1 MPTDAQ
7 PSAPSL
13 KLALCAILL
22 IAITHI
28 IGVPLAFWEKSYPF
42 EHTGHVIFMTVLFS
56 ALSSGY
62 CVLFYAIYK
71 APPASSLTPTTRKR
85 TTTRK
90 RSAPKRRS
98 HGQRGCNTIE
108 PVPTTWHERLL
119 MKGINKVLRR
129 AVVTAFVIAPVT
141 TILLSIIS
149 ALLPKPAAEGLM
161 RIPGYLFCGALA
173 AILLVFVGAA
183 LECLFF
189 SDAEILKRPPLKPK
203 RRARSRKNTS
213 NYGASRTA
221 DWSNGHT
228 DFGYFD
234 DVDSCSYGSDDS
246 SDYSSSSGDSTSDSS
261 CDTSDSSSSDCSS
274 SSSD

>member
-1 MPTDAQ
+1 MTTDAQ

-13 KLALCAILL
+13 KLALCAIIL
-22 IAITHI
+22 IVVTHI

-90 RSAPKRRS
+90 RSVPKRRS
-98 HGQRGCNTIE
+98 HVQKGYDTIA
-108 PVPTTWHERLL
+108 PTTWHERLL

-129 AVVTAFVIAPVT
+129 AIVTAFVIAPVVAIALT
-141 TILLSIIS
+141 IIS
-149 ALLPKPAAEGLM
+149 ALLPKPAAEWLM
-161 RIPGYLFCGALA
+161 RIPSYLFCGALA

-189 SDAEILKRPPLKPK
+189 HDAVILKRPPLKPK
-203 RRARSRKNTS
+203 RRTRSRKNTS
-213 NYGASRTA
+213 KYGASRTA
-221 DWSNGHT
+221 GWRDDHT
-228 DFGYFD
+228 ESGYFD
-234 DVDSCSYGSDDS
+234 DINSNGYDGDDS
-246 SDYSSSSGDSTSDSS
+246 SNDLSSGCDSTSDSC